1 MGSIIRRKLIRT
13 FKLLRVGSRKASK
26 TLKIRRPIARMRL
39 QNSENPLALLYNKAS
54 YRRVNTYNFLRKNFS
69 PSKVGRNIL
78 RKKTSA
84 KRVRRN
90 PLKFSKKSSILTSHN
105 PSRLQAQHTSTIRL
119 RNASYSFTLKNSP
132 LYISY
137 KFNIDREKFLPFK
150 AVVKKLIFSFLK
162 PNQIKRSLMLRRQK
176 ITYFRFFNRFN
187 KRDMST
193 KFLLTNYSRVHRA
206 DKFTV
211 SSSDLSYN
219 SRLKYH
225 SYVKPFFSSLT
236 SSPFMQRFPSYE
248 AFKGEVHV
256 PRVRF
261 KPGYQRLWRQ
271 SRRTLA
277 ESMRVRYI
285 YQQQF
290 TKYITRFGRKLNN
303 YHFSRDEYTM
313 STIVLYSRLIPDYNT
328 LLVLNKAGCLSVNGY
343 SNTGLTHILF
353 TGDVVQ
359 LSVSNWM
366 YTYLKWVLLWTSN
379 RVKKFRK
386 LVYRKNLAGSY
397 KAMKRRK
404 QRSNYT
410 PLWIYHTKY
419 DISDIKPFLET
430 DFFTMSSVLIYDNFI
445 FDFYTPSWFIED
457 RQLIYRLYNW
467 KYIT

>member
-1 MGSIIRRKLIRT
+1 M
-13 FKLLRVGSRKASK
+13 
-26 TLKIRRPIARMRL
+26 
-39 QNSENPLALLYNKAS
+39 S
-54 YRRVNTYNFLRKNFS
+54 YRRVNSYNFLRKNFS
-69 PSKVGRNIL
+69 PFKVGRNIL
-78 RKKTSA
+78 RKKTSI
-84 KRVRRN
+84 KRARRN
-90 PLKFSKKSSILTSHN
+90 PLKFSKKSLVLTKRSSRKLVAQSI
-105 PSRLQAQHTSTIRL
+105 STIRL
-119 RNASYSFTLKNSP
+119 RNMSYSFTLKNSP

-137 KFNIDREKFLPFK
+137 KFNIDRKKFLPFK
-150 AVVKKLIFSFLK
+150 ALVKKLIFSFLK
-162 PNQIKRSLMLRRQK
+162 ANQIKRSLMLRRQK

-193 KFLLTNYSRVHRA
+193 KFLLTNYPRVYRA

-211 SSSDLSYN
+211 SSSDLNYN

-236 SSPFMQRFPSYE
+236 SSPFLQRFPSYE

-328 LLVLNKAGCLSVNGY
+328 LLLLNKSNCISVNGY
-343 SNTGLTHILF
+343 ANTVLTHILF
-353 TGDVVQ
+353 TGDIVQ
-359 LSVSNWM
+359 LLVSNWM

-430 DFFTMSSVLIYDNFI
+430 DFFTLSSILIYDNFI